1 MDYTTLIGAEA
12 LYAHLSEPTWAILD
26 CRFRLTDPDTGRT
39 LYEAAHI
46 PGALYADLNRDL
58 AGPPGGEAGR
68 HPLPELDIFRRTV
81 GNWGI
86 EEGVQ
91 VVCYDDAGGSLAAR
105 LWWMLRYLGHARV
118 AVLDGGWQ
126 AWLAQGYLTVSGTEQ
141 RTPTTFQGEPH
152 PEMLASLEEVVA
164 LSAGGQGARL
174 VDSRD
179 ARRYRGEIEP
189 LDPVAGH
196 IPGARNR
203 PFSQNLAEDGTLRP
217 PEALRAE
224 WDALLG
230 EQPPSDLILYCGS
243 GVTACHNLLALEQAG
258 RSGARLFVPS
268 WSGWSADPTRPVE
281 TGELPDTLA

>member
-12 LYAHLSEPTWAILD
+12 LHTHLAEPTWAILD
-26 CRFRLTDPDTGRT
+26 CRFRLTDPDAGRA
-39 LYEAAHI
+39 LYEATHI

-58 AGPPGGEAGR
+58 AGPAGGDGGR
-68 HPLPELDIFRRTV
+68 HPLPELDEFRRTL

-118 AVLDGGWQ
+118 AVLDGGFQ
-126 AWLAQGYLTVSGTEQ
+126 GWLARGYPTTSGVEQ
-141 RTPTTFQGEPH
+141 RAPTIFRGEPR
-152 PEMLASLEEVVA
+152 PEMLASLAEVAA

-179 ARRYRGEIEP
+179 ARRYRGEVEP

-203 PFSQNLAEDGTLRP
+203 PFSQNLTEDSTLRP
-217 PEALRAE
+217 AEALRAE
-224 WDALLG
+224 WETLLDG
-230 EQPPSDLILYCGS
+230 QPASELILYCGS
-243 GVTACHNLLALEQAG
+243 GVTACHNLLALEQG
-258 RSGARLFVPS
+258 GHSGARLFVPS
-268 WSGWSADPTRPVE
+268 WSGWSADPARPVE
-281 TGELPDTLA
+281 REERTEPPA